1 MDSTLLITLALLGAG
16 IIAGL
21 VYRFFHGRGHKV
33 VGNECISL
41 EKLAVS
47 KNGDPV
53 TSFGKTATLVQFS
66 TQYCGQCPGVRRAL
80 AKLEYRHGDVLFIE
94 ADITERLNLAAHF
107 NITQTPTVL
116 VLDHAGVIKYR
127 VGGIPKPN
135 TIEAELIKLGVK

>member
-1 MDSTLLITLALLGAG
+1 MDSTLLLTLALLGFG
-16 IIAGL
+16 LIAGL
-21 VYRFFHGRGHKV
+21 TYRFFHGRGHKV
-33 VGNECISL
+33 VGNECINL
-41 EKLAVS
+41 EKLGLL
-47 KNGDPV
+47 KNELPV

-116 VLDHAGVIKYR
+116 VLNSEGVIKYR
-127 VGGIPKPN
+127 VGGVPKPR
-135 TIEAELIKLGVK
+135 TIEAELEKLGVK